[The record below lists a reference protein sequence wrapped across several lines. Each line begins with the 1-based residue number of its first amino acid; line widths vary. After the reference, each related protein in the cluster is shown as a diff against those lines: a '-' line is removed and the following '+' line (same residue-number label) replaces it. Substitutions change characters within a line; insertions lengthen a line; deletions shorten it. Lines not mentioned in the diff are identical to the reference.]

1 MSDPK
6 GEFTS
11 TKCAEPAYTLL
22 GTTGLD
28 QPDID
33 VSPFASFLLLAH
45 A

>member
-28 QPDID
+28 QPAID
-33 VSPFASFLLLAH
+33 VSLP
-45 A
+45 